1 MKHHITPEQFSANED
16 APSAIIEAPFKFI
29 RMPYNAEA
37 GGYATVAM
45 PDNWDGKIAAR
56 VRFVRNGVATSMG
69 ASVACNGHPQSPTNS
84 AQASVAADVTGASDG
99 IILSNIAEMDC
110 SALSGHTI
118 SVKVSPDLSTTTE
131 DEPIDIA
138 LVELFIG
145 TY

>member
-1 MKHHITPEQFSANED
+1 MKHYITPEQFSANED
-16 APSAIIEAPFKFI
+16 APSAIVEAPFKFI

-37 GGYATVAM
+37 GGYATVAV

-69 ASVACNGHPQSPTNS
+69 ASVYCNGHPITNTNE
-84 AQASVAADVTGASDG
+84 AHCEVVADVTGSDG
-99 IILSNIAEMDC
+99 GIVLSNIVEMDC
-110 SALSGHTI
+110 SALSGHTM
-118 SVKVSPDLSTTTE
+118 SVKVSPDLATTTE
-131 DEPIDIA
+131 DQPIDIA